1 MGSIPG
7 LAIVKEAQ
15 AESLNQQGSHLL
27 SPKECREVTWANK
40 NTVSKIRFWNSSR
53 NVKAAYFP
61 GGKFKKGKSLG
72 MKKNYP
78 EKIEGR
84 KLFLQKKAD
93 KSTCLSESQTEV
105 TPSCQTL
112 QTCGL

>member
-1 MGSIPG
+1 MVCIKLWRVIILDNGIKKSCSC
-7 LAIVKEAQ
+7 
-15 AESLNQQGSHLL
+15 SLNDLDILQTFI
-27 SPKECREVTWANK
+27 K
-40 NTVSKIRFWNSSR
+40 
-53 NVKAAYFP
+53 
-61 GGKFKKGKSLG
+61 GGRILILKFKKGKSLG

-93 KSTCLSESQTEV
+93 KSTCLSESQSEV
-105 TPSCQTL
+105 APSCQTL